1 MIPNI
6 SGKIKQRQQSQ
17 KLYHDKR
24 SKHRPIQVGDNVFV
38 RNFQT
43 GDVWLPGTIIKA
55 SGPLSFQIKLEDG
68 RMVRRHIDHL
78 ITRSEP
84 DTNNPDSDW
93 IDMPDIDEST
103 PTETTSTTETPPLRR
118 STRVSVP
125 PKRYGQENFQT

>member
-1 MIPNI
+1 
-6 SGKIKQRQQSQ
+6 
-17 KLYHDKR
+17 
-24 SKHRPIQVGDNVFV
+24 
-38 RNFQT
+38 
-43 GDVWLPGTIIKA
+43 
-55 SGPLSFQIKLEDG
+55 
-68 RMVRRHIDHL
+68 MVRRHIDHL